1 MIKILVI
8 DDEIEMLNGVKK
20 LLTLS
25 GFDCITSQ
33 DGNQAIELLND
44 ISFDLVISDLFMPDI
59 SGNQIIEQI
68 KKTHPEIPIII
79 FTAFGTVERA
89 VEAMK
94 LGAYD
99 FIEKPFESQHL
110 IMKIKRAV
118 ELKTLRSEKE
128 NLISQLQDKYSF
140 QNIIAK
146 SQAMKN
152 VFDIVEQV
160 SPVDANVLIT
170 GESGTGKE
178 LIARAIHVLSKRKT
192 GPFVPVNCGAF
203 PENLFE
209 SELFGYEKGAFTGA
223 ANRKIGFLEYAD
235 SGTFFMDE
243 VFEIPA
249 HIQAKL
255 LRALQER
262 KLTRVGG
269 NTLIDFN
276 VRIIAATNKD
286 LQKAIENGELREDF
300 YFRINV
306 VQIHIP
312 PLRERK
318 IDIPLLAD
326 YFISKSNESTKKN
339 ISGIDE
345 RVLNIFENYSW
356 PGNVRELENVIQ
368 SASVFC
374 QTDKITP
381 ADLPKYLFSQ
391 STQSDFEKLSLTE
404 AKQLAIEKIERDF
417 LLFLMEKHS
426 GNITKVAEESG
437 MTRRNIYRIIS
448 KYRLN
453 PDDWRI
459 QNDQ

>member
-25 GFDCITSQ
+25 GFDSMTSQ
-33 DGNQAIELLND
+33 NGKEAIGLLND
-44 ISFDLVISDLFMPDI
+44 YSFDLVISDLFMPDI
-59 SGNQIIEQI
+59 SGNQIIEHI
-68 KKTHPEIPIII
+68 KKFHPEIPIII
-79 FTAFGTVERA
+79 FTAFGTVQKA

-99 FIEKPFESQHL
+99 FIEKPFDSQHL

-118 ELKTLRSEKE
+118 ELKTLRSEKD
-128 NLISQLQDKYSF
+128 NLILQLQDKYSF

-178 LIARAIHVLSKRKT
+178 LIARAIHALSPRKT
-192 GPFVPVNCGAF
+192 GPFVAVNCGAF

-223 ANRKIGFLEYAD
+223 ANRKIGFLEYAN

-243 VFEIPA
+243 VFEMPT

-262 KLTRVGG
+262 KLNRVGG
-269 NTLIDFN
+269 NNPIDFN

-286 LQKAIENGELREDF
+286 VQKAIANGELREDF

-318 IDIPLLAD
+318 IDIPLLSD
-326 YFISKSNESTKKN
+326 YFIANSNEAAKKN

-345 RVLNIFENYSW
+345 HVLNIFENYSW

-374 QTDKITP
+374 QTDKIRKI
-381 ADLPKYLFSQ
+381 DLPKYLFSE
-391 STQSDFEKLSLTE
+391 SASSDFEKYSLTE
-404 AKQLAIEKIERDF
+404 AKQHAIEKIERDF
-417 LLFLMEKHS
+417 LLFLMEKHN
-426 GNITKVAEESG
+426 GNITKIAEDSG
-437 MTRRNIYRIIS
+437 MTRRNIYRIIT
-448 KYRLN
+448 KYNLN
-453 PDDWRI
+453 PDEWRV
-459 QNDQ
+459 QNN

>member
-33 DGNQAIELLND
+33 DGNQAIGLLND
-44 ISFDLVISDLFMPDI
+44 FNFDLVISDLFMPDI

-68 KKTHPEIPIII
+68 KKNHPEIPIII

-99 FIEKPFESQHL
+99 FIEKPFDSQHL

-118 ELKTLRSEKE
+118 ELKTLKSEKE
-128 NLISQLQDKYSF
+128 NLISQLQNKYSF

-160 SPVDANVLIT
+160 APVDANVLIT

-178 LIARAIHVLSKRKT
+178 LIARAIHVLSQRKA

-223 ANRKIGFLEYAD
+223 ANRKIGFLEYAN

-243 VFEIPA
+243 VFEMPT

-269 NTLIDFN
+269 NNLIDFN

-286 LQKAIENGELREDF
+286 IQKAIENGELREDF

-326 YFISKSNESTKKN
+326 YFISKSNESAKN
-339 ISGIDE
+339 NVSGIDE

-374 QTDKITP
+374 HTDKITP
-381 ADLPKYLFSQ
+381 TDLPKYLFSE
-391 STQSDFEKLSLTE
+391 SVKSDFEKYSLAE

-417 LLFLMEKHS
+417 LLFLMEKHN

-448 KYRLN
+448 KYSLN
-453 PDDWRI
+453 PDDWR
-459 QNDQ
+459 

>member
-1 MIKILVI
+1 
-8 DDEIEMLNGVKK
+8 
-20 LLTLS
+20 
-25 GFDCITSQ
+25 
-33 DGNQAIELLND
+33 
-44 ISFDLVISDLFMPDI
+44 
-59 SGNQIIEQI
+59 
-68 KKTHPEIPIII
+68 
-79 FTAFGTVERA
+79 
-89 VEAMK
+89 
-94 LGAYD
+94 
-99 FIEKPFESQHL
+99 
-110 IMKIKRAV
+110 
-118 ELKTLRSEKE
+118 
-128 NLISQLQDKYSF
+128 
-140 QNIIAK
+140 
-146 SQAMKN
+146 MKN

-160 SPVDANVLIT
+160 APVEANVLIT

-178 LIARAIHVLSKRKT
+178 LIARAIHVLSQRKT

-223 ANRKIGFLEYAD
+223 ANRKIGFLEYAS

-243 VFEIPA
+243 VFEMPA

-269 NTLIDFN
+269 NNLIDFN

-286 LQKAIENGELREDF
+286 VQKAIENGELREDF

-326 YFISKSNESTKKN
+326 YFISKSNDLSKKN
-339 ISGIDE
+339 ISRIDE
-345 RVLNIFENYSW
+345 HVLNIFENYSW

-374 QTDKITP
+374 QTDKITQ
-381 ADLPKYLFSQ
+381 ADLPKYLFSA
-391 STQSDFEKLSLTE
+391 SAKSEFEKISLTE

-448 KYRLN
+448 KYSLN

>member
-25 GFDCITSQ
+25 GFDCVTSQ
-33 DGNQAIELLND
+33 DGNKAISLLND
-44 ISFDLVISDLFMPDI
+44 FNFDLVISDLFMPDI

-68 KKTHPEIPIII
+68 KKNHPEIPIII

-99 FIEKPFESQHL
+99 FIEKPFDSQHL

-118 ELKTLRSEKE
+118 ELKTLKSEKE

-160 SPVDANVLIT
+160 APVDANVLIT

-178 LIARAIHVLSKRKT
+178 LIARAIHVLSQRKA

-223 ANRKIGFLEYAD
+223 ANRKIGFLEYAS

-243 VFEIPA
+243 VFEMPA

-269 NTLIDFN
+269 NNLIDFN

-286 LQKAIENGELREDF
+286 VQKAIENGELREDF

-326 YFISKSNESTKKN
+326 YFISKSNDLSKKN
-339 ISGIDE
+339 ISRIDE
-345 RVLNIFENYSW
+345 HVLNIFENYSW

-368 SASVFC
+368 SGSVFC
-374 QTDKITP
+374 QTDKITLV
-381 ADLPKYLFSQ
+381 DLPKYLFSA
-391 STQSDFEKLSLTE
+391 SSKSEFEKISLTE

-448 KYRLN
+448 KYSLN

>member
-1 MIKILVI
+1 
-8 DDEIEMLNGVKK
+8 
-20 LLTLS
+20 
-25 GFDCITSQ
+25 
-33 DGNQAIELLND
+33 
-44 ISFDLVISDLFMPDI
+44 MPNI
-59 SGNQIIEQI
+59 SGNQIIELI
-68 KKTHPEIPIII
+68 KKSHPEIPIII

-99 FIEKPFESQHL
+99 FIEKPFDSQHL
-110 IMKIKRAV
+110 IMKINRAV
-118 ELKTLRSEKE
+118 EFKTLKSGKE
-128 NLISQLQDKYSF
+128 NLISQLQRKYSF

-146 SQAMKN
+146 SRAMKN
-152 VFDIVEQV
+152 VFDIIEQV
-160 SPVDANVLIT
+160 AMVDANVLIT

-178 LIARAIHVLSKRKT
+178 LIARSIHFLSQRKT
-192 GPFVPVNCGAF
+192 APNVPVNCGAF

-209 SELFGYEKGAFTGA
+209 SELFGYEKSAFTGA
-223 ANRKIGFLEYAD
+223 ANRKIGFLEYAN

-243 VFEIPA
+243 VFEMPT

-269 NTLIDFN
+269 NNLIDFN

-286 LQKAIENGELREDF
+286 LQKAIESDAVREDF

-312 PLRERK
+312 PLRVRK

-326 YFISKSNESTKKN
+326 YFLSKSNESAKKN
-339 ISGIDE
+339 ISGIDG

-368 SASVFC
+368 SAAVFC

-381 ADLPKYLFSQ
+381 ADLPKYLFSE
-391 STQSDFEKLSLTE
+391 SLKNDFEKYSLAET
-404 AKQLAIEKIERDF
+404 KKLAIEKIERDF
-417 LLFLMEKHS
+417 LLFLMEKHT
-426 GNITKVAEESG
+426 GNITKVAQESG
-437 MTRRNIYRIIS
+437 MTRRNIYRIMS
-448 KYRLN
+448 KYNLN
-453 PDDWRI
+453 PDDYR
-459 QNDQ
+459 

>member
-25 GFDCITSQ
+25 GFDSMTSQ
-33 DGNQAIELLND
+33 NGKEAIGLLND
-44 ISFDLVISDLFMPDI
+44 YSFDLVISDLFMPDI
-59 SGNQIIEQI
+59 SGNQIIEHI
-68 KKTHPEIPIII
+68 KKFHPEIPIII
-79 FTAFGTVERA
+79 FTAFGTVQKA

-99 FIEKPFESQHL
+99 FIEKPFDSQHL

-118 ELKTLRSEKE
+118 ELKTLRSEKD
-128 NLISQLQDKYSF
+128 NLILQLQDKYSF

-178 LIARAIHVLSKRKT
+178 LIARAIHALSPRKT
-192 GPFVPVNCGAF
+192 GPFVAVNCGAF

-223 ANRKIGFLEYAD
+223 ANRKIGFLEYAN

-243 VFEIPA
+243 VFEMPT

-262 KLTRVGG
+262 KLNRVGG
-269 NTLIDFN
+269 NNPIDFN

-286 LQKAIENGELREDF
+286 VQKAIANGELREDF

-318 IDIPLLAD
+318 IDIPLLSD
-326 YFISKSNESTKKN
+326 YFIANSNEAAKKIFPGLTSMCS
-339 ISGIDE
+339 ISLRI
-345 RVLNIFENYSW
+345 I
-356 PGNVRELENVIQ
+356 PGPEMLENWK
-368 SASVFC
+368 
-374 QTDKITP
+374 T
-381 ADLPKYLFSQ
+381 
-391 STQSDFEKLSLTE
+391 
-404 AKQLAIEKIERDF
+404 
-417 LLFLMEKHS
+417 
-426 GNITKVAEESG
+426 
-437 MTRRNIYRIIS
+437 
-448 KYRLN
+448 
-453 PDDWRI
+453 
-459 QNDQ
+459 

>member
-25 GFDCITSQ
+25 GFDCVTSQ
-33 DGNQAIELLND
+33 DGNKAISLLND
-44 ISFDLVISDLFMPDI
+44 FNFDLVISDLFMPDI

-68 KKTHPEIPIII
+68 KISHPEIPIII

-99 FIEKPFESQHL
+99 FIEKPFDSQHL

-118 ELKTLRSEKE
+118 ELKTLKSEKE

-146 SQAMKN
+146 SKAMKN

-160 SPVDANVLIT
+160 APVEANVLIT

-178 LIARAIHVLSKRKT
+178 LIARAIHVLSQRKA

-223 ANRKIGFLEYAD
+223 ANRKIGFLEYAS

-243 VFEIPA
+243 VFEMPA

-269 NTLIDFN
+269 NNLIDFN

-286 LQKAIENGELREDF
+286 VQKAIENGELREDF

-326 YFISKSNESTKKN
+326 YFISKSNDLSKKN

-345 RVLNIFENYSW
+345 HVLNIFENYSW

-374 QTDKITP
+374 QTDKITQ
-381 ADLPKYLFSQ
+381 ADLPKYLFSA
-391 STQSDFEKLSLTE
+391 SSKSEFEKISLTE

-448 KYRLN
+448 KYSLN

-459 QNDQ
+459 QNGQ